1 MRVFHLLRPKELVL
15 LRTVRPE
22 PGEGEVLARVA
33 VALTCGTDLKTY
45 ERGHPRLKVPGPL
58 GHEWAGSVESVGP
71 GVQNFRP
78 GDRIV
83 ATPTAPCGDCAFCA
97 RLEENLCLHLFEQMA
112 IGAYGDFLLL
122 PRHIVNRNAFRI
134 PAGVSDIAAAFLEP
148 LACVVHGA
156 DRLKLSGDRSVVLL
170 GDGPMA
176 LLFVQVARLR
186 GAGRVVLVGRNTQR
200 LQVARQLGTDFVIDA
215 RDTDVR
221 TALDAIT
228 DGVGADT
235 IVECV
240 GRPEAWE
247 EAVRLVRRGGA
258 VLFFGG
264 CERGSIVKLD
274 TESAHYDEIAMMGA
288 FHYTPASV
296 RRAWE
301 LIQSGALKLDPL
313 VSDRLSLEDLE
324 EAFERVQRR
333 EAVKLAIVP

>member
-15 LRTVRPE
+15 LNTVVPE
-22 PGEGEVLARVA
+22 PAEGEVLARVA

-45 ERGHPRLKVPGPL
+45 ERGHPRLKVPGPF

-71 GVQNFRP
+71 GVKSFRP

-112 IGAYGDFLLL
+112 IGAYADFLLL
-122 PRHIVNRNAFRI
+122 PRHIVNRNAFKI
-134 PAGVSDIAAAFLEP
+134 NDGVSDTAAAFLEP

-156 DRLKLSGDRSVVLL
+156 DRLQLSGDRSVVLL

-186 GAGRVVLVGRNTQR
+186 GAGRVVLVGRNALR
-200 LQVARQLGTDFVIDA
+200 LQVARQLGIDFVIDA
-215 RDTDVR
+215 RDTDVK

-235 IVECV
+235 IIECV

-247 EAVRLVRRGGA
+247 EAIRLVRRGGA

-264 CERGSIVKLD
+264 CEPGSIVKLD
-274 TESAHYDEIAMMGA
+274 TERAHYDEIAMMGA

-324 EAFERVQRR
+324 EAFERVRRR